1 MYVNSNAGKKI
12 FLKYNWADVVPCC
25 CWLLRNEW
33 MINWMMRNDC
43 LAPEVEA
50 FRRCGAVLMP
60 HNSCLCI
67 GTLPRYAELCAV
79 SSLCPVYF
87 TTLATL
93 APAICSA
100 AHLHL
105 HWTVSVRTCFWHQ
118 SASLPYH
125 LHLHWTVSVRTCFWH
140 QSASLP
146 YHYTSLPQHHD
157 IFCHRVTI
165 TTVLSCLSGQ

>member
-1 MYVNSNAGKKI
+1 MSLLVNEGQTSREKILHHPAGIWYWVLIMYVNSNAGKKI

-125 LHLHWTVSVRTCFWH
+125 
-140 QSASLP
+140 
-146 YHYTSLPQHHD
+146 YTSLPQHHD
-157 IFCHRVTI
+157 IFATE
-165 TTVLSCLSGQ
+165 